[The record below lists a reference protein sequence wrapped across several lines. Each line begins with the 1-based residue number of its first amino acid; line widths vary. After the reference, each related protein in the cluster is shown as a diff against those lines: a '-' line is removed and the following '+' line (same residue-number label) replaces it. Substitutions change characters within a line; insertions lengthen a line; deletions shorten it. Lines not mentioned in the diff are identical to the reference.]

1 MRYVVLDLLIAVW
14 PISLISAGIKNIWRP
29 ADRIKRKRQKKK
41 QELSPAPTRRQILG
55 TRITGFAQL
64 LLAVFIIVSLRFS
77 LGWQEKPQVS
87 MLIGDD
93 KRELPYTKII
103 EAFVKDK
110 NIPGMVV
117 GIIDH
122 HDTVLYG
129 YGFKD
134 YPLLKRSNPVDAH
147 TLFEIGSLTKVFTGL
162 MLAEAVQAN
171 NLELQM
177 SVAELLETQTPQEV
191 LLDPD
196 ITLEMLVTHTSG
208 LPSIPLTL
216 PMQISLLTLG
226 ITRGNPYKTISEQV
240 MVNYFEKLQ
249 KVTEHG
255 RVFNYSNYGFG
266 LLGLII
272 AHNNGKTYEDSIQ
285 QLITH
290 RLGMDS
296 TLVHTTEST
305 RKQIATGHHSFLRLG
320 RLNIG
325 RQSQYWD
332 MHDAMASCGG
342 IRSSGEDLLKFLN
355 GLIEQ
360 QQLPFAT
367 LAQQPLYSINDQL
380 DIGMAWLIQDDLLPN
395 QKVVWHNGQTG
406 GFNSYL
412 GFVDHEHKGVFIL
425 SNLATTD
432 VRPLGEELL
441 QSACFDILH

>member
-1 MRYVVLDLLIAVW
+1 MRYFVLNLLIAVW

-55 TRITGFAQL
+55 TRITGFVQL

-77 LGWQEKPQVS
+77 LSWQEKPQVS

-240 MVNYFEKLQ
+240 MVNYFEKSQ

-332 MHDAMASCGG
+332 MHDAMAGCGG

-412 GFVDHEHKGVFIL
+412 GFVGHERKGVFIL

-441 QSACFDILH
+441 RTF